1 MKDKTI
7 RIYEHLEHRS
17 ITVKVKD
24 IVDIVPSMFDDCV
37 NLVMKDRVRYKN
49 RKVHCQMDKRICV
62 KESDLK
68 KLGVYKVWDC
78 YSHCSRVVCKGEIL
92 AIENH
97 EDGPFKGKF
106 NLTLDRPHVYTAHD
120 WVKIGYVD
128 YIGERDFDRV
138 VVSERTVKKMGY
150 KNYPNIYV
158 HP

>member
-7 RIYEHLEHRS
+7 KIYEHLEHRS

-24 IVDIVPSMFDDCV
+24 IVDIVPSFWEGCKC
-37 NLVMKDRVRYKN
+37 LVMRDYVRYKN
-49 RKVHCQMDKRICV
+49 RKTHCQVDKRICV
-62 KESDLK
+62 KESALK
-68 KLGVYKVWDC
+68 KLGIYKVRDC
-78 YSHCSRVVCKGEIL
+78 YSHRSRVVFKGEIL

-106 NLTLDRPHVYTAHD
+106 NLTLDHPHVYTAHD
-120 WVKIGYVD
+120 WVKVGDYG
-128 YIGERDFDRV
+128 YIGEQDFDRV
-138 VVSERTVKKMGY
+138 VVSESTVKKMGY